1 MTMLT
6 GKYFRLMLTF
16 TLLLFTFTTTGLYA
30 WLPVIAKNIDHH
42 HQLNISVQSDNLSL
56 WSLEH
61 HEHDEVVVEDNKN
74 HHWTSYD
81 EPTYHHSVKPVHAD
95 DELAL
100 DPVFILSFIT
110 ALIFLFLKLSEHRIR
125 VFDFRKR
132 IFILRNSYTYTKA
145 LIVLRN

>member
-81 EPTYHHSVKPVHAD
+81 EPTYHHSVKPVHTD
-95 DELAL
+95 DVLAL

-110 ALIFLFLKLSEHRIR
+110 ALIFLFLKLSEHQIR

-132 IFILRNSYTYTKA
+132 IFILCNSYTYTKA

>member
-6 GKYFRLMLTF
+6 GKYFKLMLAF
-16 TLLLFTFTTTGLYA
+16 TLLLFSLTTTGLYA

-42 HQLNISVQSDNLSL
+42 HQLSISVQSDNLSL

-95 DELAL
+95 DDFAI
-100 DPVFILSFIT
+100 DPVFILSFVT
-110 ALIFLFLKLSEHRIR
+110 ALIFLFLKLSEHQIR

>member
-6 GKYFRLMLTF
+6 GKYFKLMLAF
-16 TLLLFTFTTTGLYA
+16 TLLLFSLTTTGLYA

-42 HQLNISVQSDNLSL
+42 HQLSISVQSDNLSL

-61 HEHDEVVVEDNKN
+61 HEHDEVVVDDNKI

-81 EPTYHHSVKPVHAD
+81 EPTYHHSVKPVHTD
-95 DELAL
+95 DVLAL
-100 DPVFILSFIT
+100 DPVFILSFFT
-110 ALIFLFLKLSEHRIR
+110 ALIFLFLKLSEHQIR

-132 IFILRNSYTYTKA
+132 IFILCNSYTYTKA

>member
-6 GKYFRLMLTF
+6 GKYFKLMLAF

-30 WLPVIAKNIDHH
+30 WLPVVAKNIDHQ
-42 HQLNISVQSDNLSL
+42 HQLSISVQSKNLSL

-61 HEHDEVVVEDNKN
+61 HDHEEVVADDNKN
-74 HHWTSYD
+74 HNWMNYD
-81 EPTYHHSVKPVHAD
+81 KPTYHYSVKPLHTD
-95 DELAL
+95 DGLAI

-110 ALIFLFLKLSEHRIR
+110 AFIFLFLKLSEHQIR

>member
-95 DELAL
+95 DDFAI
-100 DPVFILSFIT
+100 DPVFILIFVT
-110 ALIFLFLKLSEHRIR
+110 ALIFLFIKLSEHQIR

>member
-81 EPTYHHSVKPVHAD
+81 EPTYHHSVEPVHAD
-95 DELAL
+95 DDFAI
-100 DPVFILSFIT
+100 DPVFILSFVT
-110 ALIFLFLKLSEHRIR
+110 ALIFLFLKLSEHQIR